1 MRLAISL
8 MLLALMLGCQSM
20 PPPVQARNDPYVPDQ
35 INLTEK
41 ALRVRTAFTEPQ
53 FSRDPRTGILYVEV
67 PVRATTDQQ
76 LYIEYRVTWLDENN
90 NTLSQTGWLRET
102 LPPNVWTRLRANST
116 TPSAADFIMDVRFG
130 RIN

>member
-1 MRLAISL
+1 MRFLISL
-8 MLLALMLGCQSM
+8 TLLALMLGCQSM
-20 PPPVQARNDPYVPDQ
+20 PSPVQARHDPYVPDQ

-53 FSRDPRTGILYVEV
+53 FSRDPETGILFVEV

-76 LYIEYRVTWLDENN
+76 LYIEYRVTWVDEHN

-102 LPPNVWTRLRANST
+102 LTPNVWTRLRANST